1 MYRKISLGPI
11 LILLIAL
18 AFSAGGCGKQEEAI
32 KEPEITVS
40 TAAAQIQDLAKRV
53 SYSGIMRGQNEVYI
67 TPKVSAR
74 VTAIHVKPGDR
85 VRTGQTLITLDN
97 TDYIAGVKQAEAA
110 LQLNELQAE
119 SARADYERAQALYD
133 AGAISTQQMEQYK
146 LKYDTLA
153 AGTAQ
158 AQAALLA
165 AQNAINHCVITSP
178 INGVVG
184 SIGLSLGDNA
194 NPAAP
199 AAIVSDSTSLE
210 VEIMVSETE
219 ISHVQLNSPVEVYVK
234 AAREA
239 PFAGRVS
246 TIATVADPS
255 QRNYAVKVVL
265 DNPEGLIKSGMFAE
279 LYVDTQR
286 KKDVLTVPVGA
297 VMSKGG
303 REIVFVVDQDSRAQ
317 ETEVESGIKNDRY
330 VEILSGL
337 QAGQQVIVK
346 GNTLVGDDSL
356 VKVVGGAPQ

>member
-1 MYRKISLGPI
+1 VYRKVGYW
-11 LILLIAL
+11 AL
-18 AFSAGGCGKQEEAI
+18 MLMLFATLATSGCSKSEEVV

-40 TAAAQIQDLAKRV
+40 TAAAQIQDLAKQV
-53 SYSGIMRGQNEVYI
+53 SYSGILRGQNEVYI
-67 TPKVSAR
+67 TPKVAAR
-74 VTAIHVKPGDR
+74 VTAIYVKPGDR

-97 TDYIAGVKQAEAA
+97 TDYVAGVKQAEAA
-110 LQLNELQAE
+110 LQLNELQME
-119 SARADYERAQALYD
+119 SARADYERAQVLYD
-133 AGAISTQQMEQYK
+133 SAAISTQQMEQYK
-146 LKYDTLA
+146 LKYDTMA
-153 AGTAQ
+153 AGTSQ

-165 AQNAINHCVITSP
+165 AQTAINHCIITSP

-199 AAIVSDSTSLE
+199 AAIVSDSSSLE
-210 VEIMVSETE
+210 VEIMVSEAE
-219 ISHVQLNSPVEVYVK
+219 ISYVKLNSPVEVYVK

-239 PFAGRVS
+239 AFGGKVA

-265 DNPEGLIKSGMFAE
+265 DNPDGSIKSGMFAE
-279 LYVDTQR
+279 LYVDTQS
-286 KKDVLTVPVGA
+286 KKSVLTVPVGA

-303 REIVFVVDQDSRAQ
+303 REIVYVVDQDSRAQ
-317 ETEVESGIKNDRY
+317 ETEVKSGIKNDQY
-330 VEILSGL
+330 VEIASGL

-356 VKVVGGAPQ
+356 VKVVGGAQ